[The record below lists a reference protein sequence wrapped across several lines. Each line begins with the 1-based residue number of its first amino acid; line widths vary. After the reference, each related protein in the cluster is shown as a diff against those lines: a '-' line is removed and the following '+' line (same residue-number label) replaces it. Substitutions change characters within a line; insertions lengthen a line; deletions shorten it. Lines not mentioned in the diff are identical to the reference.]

1 MILFLLIPPPNRPS
15 SVPADVRGMHI
26 FDVSAHA
33 FSLRWEQSAGC
44 VDHYLVKLQPDKGEV
59 RMRPAR
65 DGSIQVHKRENTPFL
80 EFCLDSL
87 LHLCQ

>member
-1 MILFLLIPPPNRPS
+1 MILFLLIPTSPLS

-26 FDVSAHA
+26 FDVSARA
-33 FSLRWEQSAGC
+33 FSLRWEQAAGC

-59 RMRPAR
+59 LMCPAR
-65 DGSIQVHKRENTPFL
+65 DGSIQVHKHENTLEFL

-87 LHLCQ
+87 LHLSQ